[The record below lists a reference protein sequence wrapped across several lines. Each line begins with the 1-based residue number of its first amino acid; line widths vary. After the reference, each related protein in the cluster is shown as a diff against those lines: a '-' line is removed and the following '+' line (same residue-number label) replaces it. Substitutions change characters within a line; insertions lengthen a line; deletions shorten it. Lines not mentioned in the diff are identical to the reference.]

1 MCRSAKISHY
11 AQLNRH
17 MFLIN
22 AAIMRLALPIRGGA
36 REAGELII
44 RLCFGLIKTQTDHQQ
59 MLTHSEIRYHRQSR
73 QANINFLLFHSQD
86 LVKAKMLNFR
96 SFPPINLNYVMC
108 YPLTYLSAM
117 MYWPMRLT
125 ATPARQSNSPSPLPY
140 SPNSLTKMPLESK
153 TWTRWL
159 LESATT
165 MLLSGPTARPR
176 GHVKD
181 PGSLPRPPS
190 WNSCWRLRRYTCLG
204 IVPAAPVIPA
214 AATAAATVGDV
225 GEPSPF
231 FDPSSSEEASSLAW
245 RKGNP
250 RLSRRETSLAVLR
263 PLEPLVP
270 LP

>member
-1 MCRSAKISHY
+1 
-11 AQLNRH
+11 
-17 MFLIN
+17 
-22 AAIMRLALPIRGGA
+22 
-36 REAGELII
+36 
-44 RLCFGLIKTQTDHQQ
+44 
-59 MLTHSEIRYHRQSR
+59 
-73 QANINFLLFHSQD
+73 
-86 LVKAKMLNFR
+86 
-96 SFPPINLNYVMC
+96 
-108 YPLTYLSAM
+108 M

-153 TWTRWL
+153 TCTRWL

-165 MLLSGPTARPR
+165 MLLSGPTAKPR

-214 AATAAATVGDV
+214 AAATVGDV

-231 FDPSSSEEASSLAW
+231 FDPSSSEEASSLAC
-245 RKGNP
+245 RRGRP
-250 RLSRRETSLAVLR
+250 RLRRRETSLAVLR
-263 PLEPLVP
+263 PLPLPLPLPLVP